1 MKLYFNKPK
10 NNWLSPYTIIEK
22 IIFWRDI
29 DYDEPLVKNIIKYT
43 KLGWF
48 CSVLFD
54 VRKFFNRDIRY
65 VKIDAWDTWSMD
77 STLSPIILPMLKQ
90 LKATK
95 HGAPHVDDEDVPAK
109 LRSKPLPVKPSSLSK
124 SPDVHKLHDGVDSK
138 FFKRWDWVLDE
149 MIWAFTELNKDD
161 WTEPFWTGTSDTVWV
176 KLPNGYT
183 EMKHGPNHTLKFD
196 KKGHDRHGA
205 RIQNGLRLF
214 GKYYTSLWD

>member
-29 DYDEPLVKNIIKYT
+29 DYDEPLVENIIKYT

-54 VRKFFNRDIRY
+54 VRKYFNRNIRY

-77 STLSPIILPMLKQ
+77 STLTPIILPMLKQ

-95 HGAPHVDDEDVPAK
+95 HGAPYVDNEDVPLN
-109 LRSKPLPVKPSSLSK
+109 LRDKRK
-124 SPDVHKLHDGVDSK
+124 VHPKNRETDK
-138 FFKRWDWVLDE
+138 NYFKRWDWVLDE

-161 WTEPFWTGTSDTVWV
+161 WTEPFWSGTADTVWV

-183 EMKHGPNHTLKFD
+183 EMQHGPNHTLKFD

>member
-95 HGAPHVDDEDVPAK
+95 HGAPHVDNQDVPLN
-109 LRSKPLPVKPSSLSK
+109 LRDKRKVQPKNGETDK
-124 SPDVHKLHDGVDSK
+124 NY
-138 FFKRWDWVLDE
+138 FKRWDWVLDE

-161 WTEPFWTGTSDTVWV
+161 WAEPFWTGTSDTVWV

-196 KKGHDRHGA
+196 KKGHDRHWA
-205 RIQNGLRLF
+205 RIQNGLKLF